1 MECDNF
7 LLECTFCGLGFVSRS
22 VTIFVECFFCF
33 LQIQCVLQD
42 VGSHIATPRDAATE
56 KKLRKL
62 VAENTKLV
70 AEKTKLVAEDWLL
83 SGL

>member
-1 MECDNF
+1 MYILWFRVCIKVSYHI
-7 LLECTFCGLGFVSRS
+7 CGM
-22 VTIFVECFFCF
+22 FFCF

-62 VAENTKLV
+62 VAEKTKLV